1 MLSKTDLLKTERLY
15 SRYGRHM
22 YNAAYSILNDHFSAD
37 DAVQN
42 AVIRV
47 MKNLDKIDEAD
58 EKKTVAFLCI
68 TARNEAKRLYRAN
81 HREVLPD
88 DPENAIEMIASPFDT
103 ERIVISNETIQE
115 IRTCINNEK
124 PDYRDTFILHF
135 YKEYT
140 VKETADIMRSKEDTI
155 YKRLQRLRAK
165 IQNNVGKKVLK

>member
-1 MLSKTDLLKTERLY
+1 
-15 SRYGRHM
+15 M

-155 YKRLQRLRAK
+155 YKRLQRLKAK